1 MNCGKVL
8 LAMSGGVDSSAAA
21 ILLMNCGY
29 HVEGATMRLWSDN
42 EEISESTI
50 SSAAEI
56 CKILNIKHHV
66 LDYRDD
72 FKNEIVEYFLNE
84 YKNGRTPNP
93 CILCNRRIKFGRFYD
108 YAMSK
113 GFDFISTGHY
123 ARIAEKNGQWA
134 VLTSKHIQKDQSY
147 VLYNLK
153 QDMLSHILLPLG
165 DLSKNDVRKVTAEF
179 NLPSAESPESQE
191 ICFITNDDYIDF
203 LNKFGAFKS
212 EPGNFVDLSGNIL
225 GRHSG
230 ITHYTIG
237 QRKGLGT
244 AFGEPR
250 YVVSINSVDNT
261 ITLGGNDDT
270 YSSAVVCSDFS
281 FINDDYLKYASF
293 HLSNSCSYPGDGFS
307 SGDEQSAVQ
316 AKIRYKS
323 SPADAYISI
332 NNGKLR
338 VDFKKPQRAATP
350 GQSVV
355 LYSGE
360 ELLGGGVIES
370 VIK

>member
-1 MNCGKVL
+1 MHIGKVL

-21 ILLMNCGY
+21 ILLMNSGY

-42 EEISESTI
+42 EEAAENTVG
-50 SSAAEI
+50 SAAEI
-56 CKILNIKHHV
+56 CKTLNIKHHV

-72 FKNEIVEYFLNE
+72 FKNEIVEYFLSE
-84 YKNGRTPNP
+84 YHKGRTPNP
-93 CILCNRRIKFGRFYD
+93 CVLCNRRFKFGRFYN
-108 YAMSK
+108 YAMSA

-123 ARIAEKNGQWA
+123 ARIADENGKKA
-134 VLTSKHIQKDQSY
+134 ILIAKHIQKDQSY

-165 DLSKNDVRKVTAEF
+165 DLSKNDVRKITAEF

-191 ICFITNDDYIDF
+191 ICFISNDDYIDF
-203 LNKFGAFKS
+203 LNKFSTIKS
-212 EPGNFVDLSGNIL
+212 QPGNFIDLSGNVL
-225 GRHSG
+225 GRHTG
-230 ITHYTIG
+230 ITNYTIG
-237 QRKGLGT
+237 QRKGLGV

-250 YVVSINSVDNT
+250 YVVSINPGDNT
-261 ITLGGNDDT
+261 VTLGGNDDT
-270 YSSAVVCSDFS
+270 YSSAVLCSDFN
-281 FINDDYLKYASF
+281 FINDDYLKYISSHA
-293 HLSNSCSYPGDGFS
+293 SNSFS
-307 SGDEQSAVQ
+307 SIDDEFSSYETQSAVQ

-323 SPADAYISI
+323 TPADAYISI
-332 NNGKLR
+332 HSGNLR

-355 LYSGE
+355 LYCGDK
-360 ELLGGGVIES
+360 LIGGGVIES